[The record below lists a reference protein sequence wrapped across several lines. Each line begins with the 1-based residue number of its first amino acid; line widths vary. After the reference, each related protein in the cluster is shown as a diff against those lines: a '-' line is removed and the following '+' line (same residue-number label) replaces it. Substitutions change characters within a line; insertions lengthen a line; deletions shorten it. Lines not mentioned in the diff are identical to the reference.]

1 MALAKK
7 WQEHSDTIRELQA
20 SSPHFNDI
28 LAEHSDLDQQIRR
41 LSSDVIT
48 NASRDDEIE
57 QMKRRKL
64 QLKDEIFR
72 QIDKA
77 KLQVSA

>member
-7 WQEHSDTIRELQA
+7 WQEHSDIIRELQA

-28 LAEHSDLDQQIRR
+28 FQEHSDLDQQIRR
-41 LSSDVIT
+41 LSSDVVT
-48 NASRDDEIE
+48 NSSCDDEIE

>member
-28 LAEHSDLDQQIRR
+28 FAEHSDLDQQIRR
-41 LSSDVIT
+41 LSSDVVT

-64 QLKDEIFR
+64 QLKDEIYR